1 MLCGLSSL
9 WWPFGW
15 NWSYLGFLGI
25 IWRTC
30 GSKCRGEGGGIFPTL
45 CAECCLVKYMWFQ
58 KSISNFKKWTF
69 FETKYETMQQS
80 HYSAVI
86 RRAMA
91 PQITGSS
98 TVYSIVCSGADRR
111 SHQSSALL
119 TFARGIHRWP
129 VDSPRKGAVTRK
141 IFPYDD
147 FIMPF
152 VYCRLGDAL
161 LWLFVGWVHRQLSKQ
176 PTNSY
181 LIAWSRSAADR
192 SKCCIISCF
201 VPKQANCLL
210 YIISL

>member
-1 MLCGLSSL
+1 MLCGFSSL

-119 TFARGIHRWP
+119 TFVRGIHRWP
-129 VDSPRKGAVTRK
+129 VDSPQSCWKYSHMMTSSCHLPTTYLVTHW
-141 IFPYDD
+141 
-147 FIMPF
+147 
-152 VYCRLGDAL
+152 CGC
-161 LWLFVGWVHRQLSKQ
+161 LSVAY
-176 PTNSY
+176 P
-181 LIAWSRSAADR
+181 
-192 SKCCIISCF
+192 
-201 VPKQANCLL
+201 AN
-210 YIISL
+210 YQSNQQTVI